1 MKTSIA
7 YSFLSV
13 MIYLFL
19 SSCQIAPPK
28 ITNNAV
34 AVVLP
39 NAPTLQQYET
49 AYFASGCFWCV
60 EAIYESVYGV
70 VEVIS
75 GYAGGI
81 TVNPNYQ
88 QIGTGRTG
96 HAETVEVYYDPEKVD
111 FKTLLAVFFDSHDP
125 TTKNRQG
132 PDRGTQYRS
141 IAFYGNEQEKKIIE
155 DYIQEL
161 TNKQVFSNPI
171 VTEIKPHTVFYKAE
185 EYHQD
190 FEKLNPS
197 HPYVRQ
203 ISIPRLNKFKQKSP
217 EVLKENK

>member
-1 MKTSIA
+1 MKTLLT
-7 YSFLSV
+7 YFFTGL
-13 MIYLFL
+13 IYLL
-19 SSCQIAPPK
+19 MSSCNIAPPK
-28 ITNNAV
+28 MTDNTYPV
-34 AVVLP
+34 GSP
-39 NAPTLQQYET
+39 NSIDLQDYKT

-70 VEVIS
+70 TEVIS
-75 GYAGGI
+75 GYAGGS
-81 TVNPNYQ
+81 TVHPTYQ

-96 HAETVEVYYDPEKVD
+96 HAETVEVYYDPSKVD
-111 FKTLLAVFFDSHDP
+111 FETLVTVFFDSHDP

-132 PDRGTQYRS
+132 PDSGTQYRS
-141 IAFYGNEQEKKIIE
+141 IAFYSNETEKKIIE
-155 DYIQEL
+155 DYVEKL
-161 TNKQVFSNPI
+161 TKNQVYSSPI

-203 ISIPRLNKFKQKSP
+203 ISIPRLNNFKQKSP
-217 EVLKENK
+217 SLLKENK

>member
-7 YSFLSV
+7 YPFLSV
-13 MIYLFL
+13 MIYLFI
-19 SSCQIAPPK
+19 SSCHIAPPK
-28 ITNNAV
+28 ITNNA
-34 AVVLP
+34 AAIGLP
-39 NAPTLQQYET
+39 NAPTFQQYET

-75 GYAGGI
+75 GYAGGT

-141 IAFYGNEQEKKIIE
+141 IAFYRNEQEKKIIE